1 MKGIVVSIGLVTVIA
16 ATNISTVNA
25 SSNIRTVAP
34 MSVSGITQT
43 VDSRPA
49 SVPANYVIT
58 PNGYFDPHCVYQVG
72 ENQVLTPDGNGMALV
87 TLPASAVAAARSLTT
102 QQSALDRQ
110 QVAYTLTPEQIVAA
124 QKVPPCA
131 FPRYDMT
138 GAIVAASPQ
147 VSTSTPAFN
156 PTVSGWVESGSAA
169 LGAMSYLHAQW
180 NVPAAPTNQGSQTVY
195 FFPGFENLSGS
206 TIIIMQPVL
215 AWNQGGSGIAGWSGA
230 SWNCCSVGNVYHSAY
245 ISVTGSTI
253 SGDVGG
259 SGCSTST
266 GVCSNWQIVTY
277 DWGSGAS
284 TTLNTN
290 SGGRVMN
297 WTFGGVLEAYGVSSC
312 NQFPGTSV
320 TFSAFYLNDIT
331 GAHIATPSW
340 THNTASGGTSPWCSY
355 SVSGSTNVT
364 LGY

>member
-25 SSNIRTVAP
+25 SSNIGTVAP
-34 MSVSGITQT
+34 KPVSGITQT

-49 SVPANYVIT
+49 SVPTNYVIT
-58 PNGYFDPHCVYQVG
+58 PNGYFDPHCVYQVD
-72 ENQVLTPDGNGMALV
+72 ENQVLTPNGIGMALV
-87 TLPASAVAAARSLTT
+87 TLPASAVAAARLLTM
-102 QQSALDRQ
+102 QQSAGARQ
-110 QVAYTLTPEQIVAA
+110 QVAYTLTPEQIAAA

-131 FPRYDMT
+131 SPRYDMT
-138 GAIVAASPQ
+138 GAIVAAAPQ
-147 VSTSTPAFN
+147 VSTSTPALE
-156 PTVSGWVESGSAA
+156 PTISGYVEYGTAT
-169 LGAMSYLHAQW
+169 LGAMSYSHAQW

-206 TIIIMQPVL
+206 TIIMQPVL

-230 SWNCCSVGNVYHSAY
+230 SWNASLGNSYHSAY
-245 ISVTGSTI
+245 IPVTGSTI

-297 WTFGGVLEAYGVSSC
+297 WTFGGALEAYSVNSC
-312 NQFPGTSV
+312 DQFPGTSV
-320 TFSAFYLNDIT
+320 TFSAFYLDDIT

-340 THNTASGGTSPWCSY
+340 THNTAPSGTSPWCSY
-355 SVSGSTNVT
+355 SMSGGTNVT